1 MSGLSSSA
9 AKVQAA
15 LEARGFSFEVRELD
29 QSTRTAAEAASAIGC
44 EVAQIAKSIL
54 FRGRDSGRPVLVVAS
69 GVNRVDEKAIAVL
82 LGEKL
87 AKADADFVRAE
98 TGFVIGG
105 VPPAGHDRPIV
116 TFIDEDLLAYDEIW
130 AAAGTP
136 FAVFR
141 LDPRSL
147 AELTGGQVARVARPA
162 EQRQL

>member
-1 MSGLSSSA
+1 M
-9 AKVQAA
+9 
-15 LEARGFSFEVRELD
+15 RGYSFDVVELD
-29 QSTRTAAEAASAIGC
+29 QSTRTAAEAAVAIGC

-54 FRGRDSGRPVLVVAS
+54 FRCKKSGKPVLVIAS
-69 GVNRVDEKAIAVL
+69 GANRVDEKAVAEL

-87 AKADADFVRAE
+87 GRADAAFVRKE

-105 VPPAGHDRPIV
+105 VPPVGHDKPIE
-116 TFIDEDLLAYDEIW
+116 TFIDEDILDYDAIW

-147 AELTGGQVARVARPA
+147 EALTGGKVASVALRPA
-162 EQRQL
+162 

>member
-1 MSGLSSSA
+1 MVGLSSSA

-15 LEARGFSFEVRELD
+15 LEARGFSFEVQELD
-29 QSTRTAAEAASAIGC
+29 QSTRTAAEAAAAIGC

-54 FRGRDSGRPVLVVAS
+54 FRGKASGRAVLVIAS
-69 GVNRVDEKAIAVL
+69 GVNRVDEKAVAQL

-87 AKADADFVRAE
+87 GKADADFVRRE

-105 VPPAGHDRPIV
+105 VPPVGHDNPIE
-116 TFIDEDLLAYDEIW
+116 TFIDEDVLAFDAIW

-141 LDPRSL
+141 FDPHSL
-147 AELTGGQVARVARPA
+147 AALTGGRVVRVALRPG
-162 EQRQL
+162 

>member
-1 MSGLSSSA
+1 VAGLSASA

-15 LEARGFSFEVRELD
+15 LEARGFSFEVQELD
-29 QSTRTAAEAASAIGC
+29 QSTRTAAEAAAAIGC

-54 FRGRDSGRPVLVVAS
+54 FRAVESDRAVLVIAS
-69 GVNRVDEKAIAVL
+69 GVNRVDERAVAAL
-82 LGEKL
+82 LGERL
-87 AKADADFVRAE
+87 GKADADFVRGE

-105 VPPAGHDRPIV
+105 VPPVGHDKPVEI
-116 TFIDEDLLAYDEIW
+116 FIDEDILAFDAIW

-147 AELTGGQVARVARPA
+147 AALTGGRVARVALRPA
-162 EQRQL
+162 